1 MVNPNSNLN
10 IPQLLLSIHKPLY
23 MPWLWGAFAYT
34 LAGRFD
40 KPFFFLFVFQL
51 SLPHNTEP
59 RQCTHAPNGEHD
71 HIASDLFNIHVVTE
85 FSRDVIILTYNGC
98 VLKLNR

>member
-1 MVNPNSNLN
+1 MQTINV
-10 IPQLLLSIHKPLY
+10 
-23 MPWLWGAFAYT
+23 AT
-34 LAGRFD
+34 AGRYYFGNMTSSVSKHVTATKTD
-40 KPFFFLFVFQL
+40 ALG
-51 SLPHNTEP
+51 
-59 RQCTHAPNGEHD
+59 GEHD

>member
-1 MVNPNSNLN
+1 MAARRVTKSAVDWAKFASLVPKN
-10 IPQLLLSIHKPLY
+10 QTDCYK
-23 MPWLWGAFAYT
+23 AFKSKSDMF
-34 LAGRFD
+34 LAKYD
-40 KPFFFLFVFQL
+40 MW
-51 SLPHNTEP
+51 
-59 RQCTHAPNGEHD
+59 EHD

>member
-1 MVNPNSNLN
+1 MQRSND
-10 IPQLLLSIHKPLY
+10 
-23 MPWLWGAFAYT
+23 
-34 LAGRFD
+34 LAMR
-40 KPFFFLFVFQL
+40 
-51 SLPHNTEP
+51 
-59 RQCTHAPNGEHD
+59 EHD

>member
-1 MVNPNSNLN
+1 MTINDCQSKELVLSPKIEKYVLSNT
-10 IPQLLLSIHKPLY
+10 Q
-23 MPWLWGAFAYT
+23 
-34 LAGRFD
+34 
-40 KPFFFLFVFQL
+40 
-51 SLPHNTEP
+51 
-59 RQCTHAPNGEHD
+59 THQTRYDCGEHD

>member
-1 MVNPNSNLN
+1 MWNRRKLASKKEKMRSIWKPKV
-10 IPQLLLSIHKPLY
+10 IQLFSGI
-23 MPWLWGAFAYT
+23 
-34 LAGRFD
+34 
-40 KPFFFLFVFQL
+40 V
-51 SLPHNTEP
+51 
-59 RQCTHAPNGEHD
+59 GEHD

>member
-1 MVNPNSNLN
+1 MDKHLSKHYLPVILCIQAVINVN
-10 IPQLLLSIHKPLY
+10 IDVD
-23 MPWLWGAFAYT
+23 WAC
-34 LAGRFD
+34 R
-40 KPFFFLFVFQL
+40 
-51 SLPHNTEP
+51 
-59 RQCTHAPNGEHD
+59 RREHD

>member
-1 MVNPNSNLN
+1 MYLLIWANMNKNYFLN
-10 IPQLLLSIHKPLY
+10 Y
-23 MPWLWGAFAYT
+23 
-34 LAGRFD
+34 
-40 KPFFFLFVFQL
+40 FL
-51 SLPHNTEP
+51 P
-59 RQCTHAPNGEHD
+59 GEHD